1 MEEAMAAAQ
10 AFLWGVMMLCIPS
23 QMVLAGLIWAQNI
36 GTETNQGRKTGLTIS
51 LLPPTLRMPA
61 KMGTISPNAES
72 EDSKRSFALPQS
84 AH

>member
-36 GTETNQGRKTGLTIS
+36 GTETNQGRKTGLNIS
-51 LLPPTLRMPA
+51 A
-61 KMGTISPNAES
+61 GA
-72 EDSKRSFALPQS
+72 
-84 AH
+84 